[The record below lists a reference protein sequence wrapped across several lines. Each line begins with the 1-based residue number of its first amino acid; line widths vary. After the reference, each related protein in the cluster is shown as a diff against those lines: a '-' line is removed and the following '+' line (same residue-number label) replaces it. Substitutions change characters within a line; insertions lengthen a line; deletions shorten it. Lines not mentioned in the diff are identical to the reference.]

1 MTRAGP
7 VVAKLASL
15 VLLVSF
21 AGLFCLS
28 AAETAFASLGSTIRQ
43 RLEDDDS
50 ITARRITRLLNRPE
64 LLLGTIVIGS
74 SLALLCAAGFA
85 VSLAIRITRIQA
97 PAAGIAITGVAF
109 VAVVGEVMTRALA
122 SRYAERVASF
132 TAWPMT
138 LAVALMTPLVRSI
151 TALARVLVP
160 NGANPFAARGGIITK
175 QELEELITAGEEEGT
190 LETDERRLLHSIFD
204 LSETTVR
211 EVMTP
216 RNDVAGLP
224 MDAEYAVIMKTVI
237 DAGYSRMPVYEDTID
252 QIVGVVY
259 VKDLLTMWD
268 HRELIILHDVM
279 REPVY
284 VPEAKRIDDLLREFQ
299 RNRNH
304 MAIVLDEYGGVSGL
318 VTMEDVLEEI
328 VGEIQDEYD
337 EELVPI
343 EELTDGS
350 IRVTGRASL
359 RKVNAEFDAE
369 FPDDAYTTM
378 GGFTQSLF
386 LRIPKAGDSAEAEGW
401 QITVEE
407 MDGRRIAR
415 LRLCRLDADGDDAD
429 GASPRARAR

>member
-1 MTRAGP
+1 M
-7 VVAKLASL
+7 AKLASL
-15 VLLVSF
+15 VLVLSF
-21 AGLFCLS
+21 AWLFCLS
-28 AAETAFASLGSTIRQ
+28 AAETAFASLGSAVRQ

-50 ITARRITRLLNRPE
+50 LTARRITRLLERPE
-64 LLLGTIVIGS
+64 LLLGTIVVGS
-74 SLALLCAAGFA
+74 NLALLCAAGFA
-85 VSLAIRITRIQA
+85 VSLAIRITQIHA
-97 PAAGIAITGVAF
+97 PAAAAAIVCVAI
-109 VAVVGEVMTRALA
+109 VAVSGEVLTRTLA
-122 SRYAERVASF
+122 SRYAERVASM

-138 LAVALMTPLVRSI
+138 VGVGFTAPLVQAVS
-151 TALARVLVP
+151 ALARLVVP
-160 NGANPFAARGGIITK
+160 QGANPFASRGNMITK
-175 QELEELITAGEEEGT
+175 EELEELITVGEEEGT

-216 RNDVAGLP
+216 RNDITGLP
-224 MDAEYAVIMKTVI
+224 LDAGYETIMRTVI
-237 DAGYSRMPVYEDTID
+237 DAGYSRMPVYEETID

-268 HRELIILHDVM
+268 HRELIILHDLM

-299 RNRNH
+299 RTRNH

-337 EELVPI
+337 EELIPI

-350 IRVTGRASL
+350 IRVTGRAAL

-369 FPDDAYTTM
+369 FPEDAYTTM

-386 LRIPKAGDSAEAEGW
+386 LRIPKVGDSAEAHGW
-401 QITVEE
+401 HIAVEE

-415 LRLCRLDADGDDAD
+415 LRLTRLAVDGDDED
-429 GASPRARAR
+429 GTPRARAR

>member
-1 MTRAGP
+1 MARFA
-7 VVAKLASL
+7 VLALVA
-15 VLLVSF
+15 SF
-21 AGLFCLS
+21 AALFCLS
-28 AAETAFASLGSTIRQ
+28 AAETAFAYLSSAVRQ

-50 ITARRITRLLNRPE
+50 VTARRITRLLERPE

-85 VSLAIRITRIQA
+85 VSLAIRSSDVHA
-97 PAAGIAITGVAF
+97 PAAGLAIVA
-109 VAVVGEVMTRALA
+109 VAVVSIVGEVLSRTVA
-122 SRYAERVASF
+122 SRYPERISGLS
-132 TAWPMT
+132 AWPMT
-138 LAVALMTPLVRSI
+138 LAVALMSPLVRAI
-151 TALARVLVP
+151 TGMARVLVP
-160 NGANPFAARGGIITK
+160 SAVNPFAARGGMLTK
-175 QELEELITAGEEEGT
+175 QELEELIAVGEEEGT

-216 RNDVAGLP
+216 RNDIAGLP
-224 MDAEYAVIMKTVI
+224 VDADYGTIMKTVI
-237 DAGYSRMPVYEDTID
+237 EAGYSRMPVYEETID

-268 HRELIILHDVM
+268 HRELIILHDLM

-343 EELTDGS
+343 EELTDGT

-369 FPDDAYTTM
+369 FPEDAYTTM

-386 LRIPKAGDSAEAEGW
+386 LRIPKGGDSAESHGW
-401 QITVEE
+401 QIAVEE
-407 MDGRRIAR
+407 MEGRRIAR
-415 LRLCRLDADGDDAD
+415 LRLTRLAADGGDED
-429 GASPRARAR
+429 GAAPRARAR